1 MLSGNRRL
9 VADLFPILAVSSLWD
24 VCKSFHF
31 FIKDKITRYLCD
43 VAVHFVFHITF
54 LLDKINLVFHFTDF
68 ENNVSITR
76 SKSRR

>member
-43 VAVHFVFHITF
+43 VAVHYEF
-54 LLDKINLVFHFTDF
+54 LNKYLLEKVNLVFYFTDF
-68 ENNVSITR
+68 ENKVYITR